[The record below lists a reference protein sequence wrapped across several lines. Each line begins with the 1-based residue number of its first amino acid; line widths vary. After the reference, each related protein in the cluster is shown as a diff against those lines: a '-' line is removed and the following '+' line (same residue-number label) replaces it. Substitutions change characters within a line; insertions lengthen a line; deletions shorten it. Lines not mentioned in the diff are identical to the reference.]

1 MSEYIILPR
10 TKQIAKENNLTVRP
24 AKNPKYK
31 IDVIRGRSPLS
42 PPTASGF
49 ADKGGDI
56 TSIGAKGYADY
67 PNYLKQEKA
76 GKVASGYADKRR
88 KLYLTRHKDDDKI
101 KGKLAKL
108 LLWS

>member
-10 TKQIAKENNLTVRP
+10 TKQIAKENNLTVKP

-31 IDVIRGRSPLS
+31 IDVLDK
-42 PPTASGF
+42 SG
-49 ADKGGDI
+49 AV
-56 TSIGAKGYADY
+56 TSIGATGYADY

-76 GKVASGYADKRR
+76 GNVKPGYADKRR
-88 KLYLTRHKDDDKI
+88 KLYLIRHKDDDKI

>member
-10 TKQIAKENNLTVRP
+10 TKQIAKENNLMVRP

-31 IDVIRGRSPLS
+31 IDVIN
-42 PPTASGF
+42 
-49 ADKGGDI
+49 KGGEV

-76 GKVASGYADKRR
+76 GKVATGYADKRR